1 MFEQRR
7 YAKIYENWFTTFS
20 HKNTDLVCEG
30 VITITLIPLL
40 ICVGVQSSFHI
51 CPKFLLICNEG
62 ATFLVKMDVI
72 SILSAYA

>member
-1 MFEQRR
+1 MRKFTNAGLQPLVI
-7 YAKIYENWFTTFS
+7 KI
-20 HKNTDLVCEG
+20 HRVCEG
-30 VITITLIPLL
+30 VITINLIPLL

-62 ATFLVKMDVI
+62 ATFSLKMSVI